1 MSKTKSAMPTADMQ
15 RRARELAVQAS
26 KLAEQAGPA
35 TRKAATTARQ
45 SAGGAAEWARPRVG
59 QARTW
64 MATQAARSS
73 VGVSE
78 TVAPKVSAM
87 LATTARKLEP
97 PRPKAGHKGRRILR
111 ILAGTMLVGAGAL
124 ATVALR
130 GRSRRASATPGQP
143 PSPGTG
149 PSATTPTPGTEAD
162 RKPAESE
169 YNGMS
174 RTL

>member
-1 MSKTKSAMPTADMQ
+1 MIKTKSAMPSAEMQ

-64 MATQAARSS
+64 MAAQAARSS

-97 PRPKAGHKGRRILR
+97 PRPKAGHKGRRILK
-111 ILAGTMLVGAGAL
+111 ILAGTMLVGAGAA
-124 ATVALR
+124 ATVLR
-130 GRSRRASATPGQP
+130 GRSRRTSATPGQP